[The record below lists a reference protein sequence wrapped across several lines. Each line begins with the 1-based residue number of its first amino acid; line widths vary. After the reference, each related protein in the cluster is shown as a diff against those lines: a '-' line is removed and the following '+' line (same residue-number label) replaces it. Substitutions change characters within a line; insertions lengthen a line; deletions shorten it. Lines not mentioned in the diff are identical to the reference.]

1 MELLKMK
8 ITIFE
13 IKYMNKTD
21 NRFDNEGE
29 KM

>member
-13 IKYMNKTD
+13 IKNMNKTD